1 MRPRRKD
8 FCVTWKRNSCRV
20 QCLLVQRRSRHRGY
34 LATKSGVNGILDVGI
49 PRTPS
54 RGIDGAGFKVYQIDC
69 AYIEHARC
77 VGLAQ
82 AGDNKTKI
90 EVARVMG
97 MALKDQDPGL
107 RVQVVEGLGA
117 MDSEFANKYL
127 IDALRDR
134 NPFVRTKVLEVIS
147 QRESKLAIGKT
158 AENPL
163 SAQIP

>member
-54 RGIDGAGFKVYQIDC
+54 RGIDGAGFKVYQVDC

-82 AGDNKTKI
+82 AGDNFIRLDQT
-90 EVARVMG
+90 
-97 MALKDQDPGL
+97 ALHCRL
-107 RVQVVEGLGA
+107 VQHGGIPEYNWCTEPRDFLVV
-117 MDSEFANKYL
+117 
-127 IDALRDR
+127 
-134 NPFVRTKVLEVIS
+134 
-147 QRESKLAIGKT
+147 Q
-158 AENPL
+158 
-163 SAQIP
+163 